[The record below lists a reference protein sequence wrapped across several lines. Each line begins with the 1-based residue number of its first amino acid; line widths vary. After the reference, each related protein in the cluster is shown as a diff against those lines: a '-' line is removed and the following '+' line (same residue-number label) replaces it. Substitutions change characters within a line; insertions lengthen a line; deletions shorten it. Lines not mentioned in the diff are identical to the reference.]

1 MRLGSRLMSAFHG
14 AIDGWKGVG
23 DTEAPATLNAQYED
37 LWSLYDGSAFRDLT
51 RRNRSLFAQPRVYR
65 NTRLLYSHVTVVGDF
80 YASHVYLGALASD
93 GDRLPDGSAGAIPI
107 DPQTGSDTTNQ
118 QLRDAIAHS
127 WSRWNWQDG
136 MTIRPLYCSI
146 LGDGLTE
153 LIPDHDRHTV
163 WPQWMWPGYVVD
175 LHLDE
180 VDNVKGY
187 ILEYPVTL
195 VRNGR
200 SESFRFRKE
209 VTQEAYRFW
218 KNDIP
223 WSDNGEGGHGDAEQE
238 NPYGFVPAIWDR
250 HKRAPRSYRG
260 LSAIANTRQSLIELN
275 SILSHGMDYQRKAFG
290 APILIKGGMKGAAKQ
305 TVGPTREDDPEKL
318 AETITFKEV
327 AADGGI
333 EQLQFDVGSTLAAIE
348 WTKQGILEANPE
360 ADFYN
365 QLRQMTTLTGVAA
378 ERALGDAV
386 GRVTLARA
394 RYDTQSVKLFQMAV
408 AMCGMAAN
416 SGVWGALDARDRV
429 YQPFNLD
436 SYKSGQLDLV
446 ILPRP
451 VVPETR
457 AEQLAFVAALER
469 LTTQRAFEEV
479 GFDNVEAA
487 AWIAALNDAANNVA
501 ERSAR
506 AFASG
511 AFG

>member
-1 MRLGSRLMSAFHG
+1 MSAFHG
-14 AIDGWKGVG
+14 AIDGWKGSG
-23 DTEAPATLNAQYED
+23 DDESPADLKAVYDD
-37 LWSLYDGSAFRDLT
+37 LWSLYDGSAWSDLAK
-51 RRNRSLFAQPRVYR
+51 RNKFLSSQPRVYR
-65 NTRLLYSHVTVVGDF
+65 NTRLLYSHATIVGDF

-93 GDRLPDGSAGAIPI
+93 GMRLPDGSPGAIPI
-107 DPQTGSDTTNQ
+107 DPQTGDDATDQ

-136 MTIRPLYCSI
+136 MTIRPLYCSV

-153 LIPDHDRHTV
+153 LIPDPERHTV

-175 LHLDE
+175 LQLDQ

-187 ILEYPVTL
+187 ILEYPVTQ
-195 VRNGR
+195 VRNGK

-218 KNDIP
+218 KNDTP
-223 WSDNGEGGHGDAEQE
+223 WSDNDEGGHGDAEQE

-250 HKRAPRSYRG
+250 HKRSPRTFRG
-260 LSAIANTRQSLIELN
+260 LSAIANTRQALIELN
-275 SILSHGMDYQRKAFG
+275 SILSHGMDFQRKAFG
-290 APILIKGGMKGAAKQ
+290 APVLIKGGMKGAAKQ
-305 TVGPTREDDPEKL
+305 VVGPERDDDASKL
-318 AETITFKEV
+318 AETLTFKEV
-327 AADGGI
+327 ANDGGV
-333 EQLQFDVGSTLAAIE
+333 EQLQFRIDHTLEALE

-408 AMCGMAAN
+408 AMCGHAA
-416 SGVWGALDARDRV
+416 GAGWWGTLDERDRV
-429 YQPFNLD
+429 YQPFGLD

-457 AEQLAFVAALER
+457 AEQIAYVAALER
-469 LTTQRAFEEV
+469 LLTEKAFAELGYDE
-479 GFDNVEAA
+479 DQQAE
-487 AWIAALNDAANNVA
+487 WITALRDAADLA
-501 ERSAR
+501 TERSAR

-511 AFG
+511 I